1 VLDWEAAVSLF
12 QISLIGLLA
21 TTVMTAFLYFIH
33 WAGFANGDMV
43 RAIGSAITKRY
54 DGSFWTGM
62 AVHYVSGIV
71 FAGIYVYILSLV
83 PPLADDQAI
92 KMAGLGALLGFVHG
106 LVVSLGLVVVVAEH
120 HPMEQFRRAGFGV
133 ALVHLAA
140 HVVYGGVVGWCVGVI

>member
-1 VLDWEAAVSLF
+1 MSLF

>member
-1 VLDWEAAVSLF
+1 MSLL

>member
-1 VLDWEAAVSLF
+1 MSLL

-62 AVHYVSGIV
+62 AVHYVSGII
-71 FAGIYVYILSLV
+71 FAIIYVYILALV

>member
-1 VLDWEAAVSLF
+1 MSLF
-12 QISLIGLLA
+12 QIALTGLLA

-62 AVHYVSGIV
+62 AVHYVSGII
-71 FAGIYVYILSLV
+71 FAIIYVYILALV
-83 PPLADDQAI
+83 PPWDGGQVA
-92 KMAGLGALLGFVHG
+92 KMSELGALLGFVHG
-106 LVVSLGLVVVVAEH
+106 LLVSFLLVIVVAEH
-120 HPMEQFRRAGFGV
+120 HPMEQFRKAGFGV

-140 HVVYGGVVGWCVGVI
+140 HVVYGGVIGWCVGVI

>member
-1 VLDWEAAVSLF
+1 MSLF

-83 PPLADDQAI
+83 PPLPDDQAI